1 MKSFLKKYLA
11 LPVISLTLTAALT
24 NTAQAENYLT
34 HANFAEKLITF
45 VQPANNTY
53 DSNPTIV
60 SWAGINGAL
69 IYQNRSTCSPFVT
82 RVIKTAYGINDT
94 TYKNWFG
101 STSPTSSQYHAAI
114 VAQNHFQR
122 MTTPESIQRGDLISV
137 SYLPCANK
145 DTTGHMMIAMSGAIK
160 RMVATAPI
168 IAGTEQY
175 EISIA
180 DSSSSTHQ
188 ATDANGKVYADTRGE
203 GSGAG
208 IGTLRLYK
216 DTQTGQI
223 AGYAWSMSSASVF
236 YSVNSCRVIAVGRLQ

>member
-1 MKSFLKKYLA
+1 MISMFKKHLG
-11 LPVISLTLTAALT
+11 LPAIGLTLSAFVATA
-24 NTAQAENYLT
+24 AQAENYLT
-34 HANFAEKLITF
+34 HANLAEKLITF
-45 VQPANNTY
+45 VQAANNVY
-53 DSNPTIV
+53 DSNPTV
-60 SWAGINGAL
+60 VTWAGVNGAT

-82 RVIKTAYGINDT
+82 RVIKTAYGISDT
-94 TYKNWFG
+94 TYKNWFD
-101 STSPTSSQYHAAI
+101 STSPSSAQYHAAI

-122 MTTPESIQRGDLISV
+122 IGTPEGIQRGDLIAIN
-137 SYLPCANK
+137 YLPCANK
-145 DTTGHMMIAMSGAIK
+145 DSTGHMMIAMSTASK
-160 RMVATAPI
+160 RLVATAPV

-188 ATDANGKVYADTRGE
+188 ATDANGKIYNDTRGE

-216 DTQTGQI
+216 DIQTGQI
-223 AGYAWSMSSASVF
+223 AGYAWTMASASTF